1 MTKDESSDVGQGN
14 SCLAQ
19 GSDFKTDIAAI
30 FDVFCVTCVPLH
42 SSDGDSARTWAGH
55 TGLSRFGDWSLML
68 VWMPLAGS
76 IWCSTINCSQGSSWG
91 EIARTHGATVISN
104 PWNYCE
110 HKGIRKNKC

>member
-19 GSDFKTDIAAI
+19 GSDLKTDIVGI
-30 FDVFCVTCVPLH
+30 FYVFCVTCVPWY

-55 TGLSRFGDWSLML
+55 TGLSRFGYWSLML

-76 IWCSTINCSQGSSWG
+76 IWCSIINCSQGSSWG
-91 EIARTHGATVISN
+91 ERVSVISN

-110 HKGIRKNKC
+110 HKPLELL